1 MFRPIFFQPVF
12 FRSIFFRSTLAVA
25 FSVATAISSFAAQ
38 PQKPDSAEDKHLD
51 IQSSVGD
58 LHMGND
64 ADARKAGLP
73 LYPGARLRRDEENSD
88 ALNLGVLTQ
97 AFGLKLVVAKYDSD
111 DAPGKVIDYYRER
124 LKKYG
129 KVIEC
134 HSSNHD
140 GDPQLEDNDDPHSKE
155 LKCEGDNAG
164 PVTELKAGTQ
174 NDQHIVAIEPSNG
187 RSRSTFALVYVHTR
201 GKQGNI

>member
-1 MFRPIFFQPVF
+1 M
-12 FRSIFFRSTLAVA
+12 
-25 FSVATAISSFAAQ
+25 AIPSFAAP
-38 PQKPDSAEDKHLD
+38 PQNPDSGQDKHLD

-111 DAPGKVIDYYRER
+111 DAPGKVIDYYREH

-129 KVIEC
+129 KV
-134 HSSNHD
+134 
-140 GDPQLEDNDDPHSKE
+140 
-155 LKCEGDNAG
+155 
-164 PVTELKAGTQ
+164 
-174 NDQHIVAIEPSNG
+174 
-187 RSRSTFALVYVHTR
+187 
-201 GKQGNI
+201 